1 MRKGKFNI
9 GRNRKIK
16 IFIVP
21 KQQLRKLPKRDSGPL
36 IDEDISKKLVSS
48 LAIEIW
54 RLEKRINK
62 IKNRIS
68 GDSDKEFNSLLDQM
82 QRIKDVFKKQEIEIR
97 EHTGNVYNDGLSC
110 KALYFEEV
118 NGIPKGK
125 MQVIE
130 TIKPSVYFKGQI
142 IFHGE
147 VIVGKSKEK

>member
-1 MRKGKFNI
+1 MHKGKFNI
-9 GRNRKIK
+9 GRKGKIK
-16 IFIVP
+16 TVFLP
-21 KQQLRKLPKRDSGPL
+21 SKQLGKLPKRNSGPL

-62 IKNRIS
+62 IKNRTPE
-68 GDSDKEFNSLLDQM
+68 DSNKEFNPILEQM
-82 QRIKDVFKKQEIEIR
+82 QRIKDVFKKQEIEIQ
-97 EHTGNVYNDGLSC
+97 EHTGKVYDDGLSC

-118 NGIPKGK
+118 DGIPKGK